1 MDFLTSQIV
10 ANICEIIIAFFTAFM
25 ALGIW
30 YARNSLEEQ
39 RKQVELQSW
48 NMIFELWGREKEL
61 RAREFVL
68 KDFDFSQIDKL
79 DSARMHDVKM
89 VLATCNRIS
98 MFVLEGLIDDKK
110 LISFIGVSMLK
121 IWEKTKDFIKWE
133 RQQNSKHYMYHFEK
147 FIERYEKSI
156 RKLG

>member
-1 MDFLTSQIV
+1 M
-10 ANICEIIIAFFTAFM
+10 
-25 ALGIW
+25 
-30 YARNSLEEQ
+30 
-39 RKQVELQSW
+39 
-48 NMIFELWGREKEL
+48 
-61 RAREFVL
+61 L

-147 FIERYEKSI
+147 FIERYGKSI